1 MRNMDG
7 IGDDPRAA
15 QGPYL
20 TLIFSFKTLRQA
32 QCFDALDSVP
42 VLVSS
47 SMWFLAVIS
56 MALAVNWEALVRHY
70 RAWQRQH
77 GVFTLTGR
85 EAGRRDVEPV

>member
-1 MRNMDG
+1 MEKSLLAPD
-7 IGDDPRAA
+7 
-15 QGPYL
+15 
-20 TLIFSFKTLRQA
+20 LRPGVYHEISRFPDHVESCQR
-32 QCFDALDSVP
+32 QEVP